1 MGGTYRPEGYTDNG
15 AFPNHA
21 SVPDSLYRSLVWLD
35 VRLGVLFAV
44 GLPLVLLVWAA
55 IRREGA
61 MLRLLGIYW
70 KVASLLL
77 IALLLLTGGRR
88 AAFVLLVIAPL
99 LMTAALWFWVDL
111 NEELTDLPPW
121 RPLPLTL
128 RIWRWSLTLWAL
140 AGAGLAATALPC
152 LAGGLQRPLCQV
164 WLEAPSGL
172 HGVVARVFAFVFGG
186 AWTPAV
192 AAFLGYV
199 GLVAYVVGLLQWLLV
214 RLPRL
219 GRVAGEF

>member
-55 IRREGA
+55 VRREGA

-77 IALLLLTGGRR
+77 IALLLLTDGRR
-88 AAFVLLVIAPL
+88 AAFPLLVIAPL
-99 LMTAALWFWVDL
+99 LMAAALWFWVDL
-111 NEELTDLPPW
+111 NEELADLPPW

-140 AGAGLAATALPC
+140 AGAALAATALPC
-152 LAGGLQRPLCQV
+152 LGGGMARPLCRV

-172 HGVVARVFAFVFGG
+172 HGVVAQVFAFVFGG
-186 AWTPAV
+186 AWTSPV

-199 GLVAYVVGLLQWLLV
+199 GLVAYVVGLLQWLVV